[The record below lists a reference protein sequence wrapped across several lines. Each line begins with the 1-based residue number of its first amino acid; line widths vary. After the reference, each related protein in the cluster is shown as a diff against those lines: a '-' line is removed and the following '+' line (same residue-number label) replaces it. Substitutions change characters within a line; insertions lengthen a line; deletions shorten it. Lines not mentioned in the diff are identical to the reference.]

1 MMSFRDSTFS
11 HIERSYHRAMET
23 GDGIVN
29 HSITSGVPE
38 RAPYEMI
45 NQFFHVFFSKSN
57 IAPPT
62 HENS

>member
-1 MMSFRDSTFS
+1 MGFRDSHSAMLHVRTT
-11 HIERSYHRAMET
+11 ERHGD

-29 HSITSGVPE
+29 HSISSGVPE
-38 RAPYEMI
+38 KAPYEMI

-62 HENS
+62 HEKL